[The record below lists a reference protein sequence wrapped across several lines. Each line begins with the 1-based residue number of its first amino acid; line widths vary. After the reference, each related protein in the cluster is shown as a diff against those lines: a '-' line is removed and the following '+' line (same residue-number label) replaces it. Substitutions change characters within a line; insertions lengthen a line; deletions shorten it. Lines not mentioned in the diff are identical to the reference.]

1 MSPALQLPRHAA
13 HFCSCLKAMVLECKG
28 SSFEI
33 PSLPGYVPKI
43 RDPQSKDLLGFLQS
57 VLGDIGTL
65 IWVDIPQE
73 SSLRQILN
81 SQLRHM
87 IHAASLIPNKLNG
100 EVHGRNPSF
109 AQVHTFT
116 EEMMT
121 NSYIMRFIG
130 KKNNHDEIQQ
140 ESK

>member
-1 MSPALQLPRHAA
+1 MKFLWNSFFAWVCAQNPGPPIERLAW
-13 HFCSCLKAMVLECKG
+13 VLAI
-28 SSFEI
+28 SST
-33 PSLPGYVPKI
+33 V
-43 RDPQSKDLLGFLQS
+43 
-57 VLGDIGTL
+57 GDIGTL

-121 NSYIMRFIG
+121 NS
-130 KKNNHDEIQQ
+130 
-140 ESK
+140 